1 MNALRLT
8 GFDLSSYGLLRRART
23 KEGGGNIHLFLPG
36 SLDSATAQLFITK
49 LYLQIIYPKW
59 Y

>member
-1 MNALRLT
+1 MNTLWLT
-8 GFDLSSYGLLRRART
+8 GFDLSSYGLLRRACV
-23 KEGGGNIHLFLPG
+23 KEGGGNIRLFLPG
-36 SLDSATAQLFITK
+36 SLDSAMAQLFITK

>member
-1 MNALRLT
+1 MNALWLT
-8 GFDLSSYGLLRRART
+8 GFDLLSYGLLRRARAE
-23 KEGGGNIHLFLPG
+23 EGGGNIHLFLPG
-36 SLDSATAQLFITK
+36 SLDLARAWLFITK